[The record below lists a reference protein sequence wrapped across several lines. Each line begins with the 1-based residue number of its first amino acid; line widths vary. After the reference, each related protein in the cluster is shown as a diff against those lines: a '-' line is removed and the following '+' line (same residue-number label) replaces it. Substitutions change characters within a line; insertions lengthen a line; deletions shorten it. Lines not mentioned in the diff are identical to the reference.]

1 MSRKDITDVAEN
13 IDLTPD
19 IGPVL
24 KLLGDVF
31 TKQYQTTNGIHLNK
45 EERKDRGSK
54 PIAEVQRSDIQI
66 RVGNQL
72 FTVEP
77 SDESKAMVSIPVGM
91 SDKATPAIIPRE
103 WMIGMYIDVLID
115 MCEGDTTLAYKWAEG
130 INAAINNAMQVN
142 DEGRVKIDQSL
153 LPDLRHPIAVG
164 EMMESFKRTFLSK
177 SAGSVKLHFTIDVQE
192 LEEKPDEV
200 EVIAIEPIS
209 SPADLLAA
217 RADALLANDSTPKEE
232 QEVGGVSHSLT
243 EPEPASIEVASPQTD
258 DVEEVVVVVA
268 DPTPPVDE
276 IVENPHNFKKQ
287 PVAWIKH
294 QLAAEYFNAAIT
306 INDIAE
312 LAGCHVQTIKRAL
325 EQFEAEAEFCET
337 IPHEEGDYLHTWTE
351 LGFTLSDTHRLLITC
366 ERSPTGRYARG
377 RPIHFII
384 RPKEDLPFGGPTVD
398 DDAPVLKEADD
409 TDPSLHACPDCGIA
423 ISSEQAVTDAPD
435 WICEECHAVRMDE
448 DEEWAEQTKERG
460 GQRAIYEAKPIEN
473 VPVIT
478 NNPIPFE
485 ALVDD
490 EPEYAP
496 EQTDAEITADYAMI
510 EAMNVDQ
517 DEMNARLEE
526 RDFTPAP
533 TRESV
538 TEEWES
544 VIADAESY
552 TEIHASPPFEIQFNP
567 ELGGGQDIDTF
578 IDTPIAAIEGK
589 TGRCVVSAE
598 PGKFI
603 ALTAIGERWFA
614 SEQHWAEYTG
624 NPVMPE
630 GHYGLQAAHDE
641 EVELQRENDE
651 ATKDNDG
658 FDFSNAMGF

>member
-1 MSRKDITDVAEN
+1 MSRKDITEVAEN
-13 IDLTPD
+13 IELTPD

-31 TKQYQTTNGIHLNK
+31 TKQYQTTNGIHLSK
-45 EERKDRGSK
+45 EERKDRGNK

-77 SDESKAMVSIPVGM
+77 TDESKAMVSIPVGM

-103 WMIGMYIDVLID
+103 WLIGMYIDVLID
-115 MCEGDTTLAYKWAEG
+115 MCEGDPTIAYKWAEG

-177 SAGSVKLHFTIDVQE
+177 SAGSVKLNFTIDVQE
-192 LEEKPDEV
+192 LEEKPEEV

-232 QEVGGVSHSLT
+232 QEVGGVSLSLT

-294 QLAAEYFNAAIT
+294 QLAADYFNAEIT
-306 INDIAE
+306 INDVAE

-325 EQFEAEAEFCET
+325 EQFEAEAEYTQSFEYAT
-337 IPHEEGDYLHTWTE
+337 EFENNETWTE
-351 LGFTLSDTHRLLITC
+351 LGFTLNDTHRLLITC

-384 RPKEDLPFGGPTVD
+384 RPKEDLPFDGPTVD

-409 TDPSLHACPDCGIA
+409 TDPSLHACPDCGTP
-423 ISSEQAVTDAPD
+423 ISKEQAVDDAPD
-435 WICEECHAVRMDE
+435 WICEECHAARMDE
-448 DEEWAEQTKERG
+448 DEEWAEQTKERAA
-460 GQRAIYEAKPIEN
+460 QRAIYEAKPIEN
-473 VPVIT
+473 VPAIT
-478 NNPIPFE
+478 ENPIPLE
-485 ALVDD
+485 ALIDD
-490 EPEYAP
+490 EPEEYAP
-496 EQTDAEITADYAMI
+496 QQTDAEIAADYAMI
-510 EAMNVDQ
+510 TAMNEYQ
-517 DEMNARLEE
+517 DEMNALLEA
-526 RDFTPAP
+526 RDFKPVPDSVLERVVKEVSQGGVEICANCDAPVSFKVLTP
-533 TRESV
+533 
-538 TEEWES
+538 
-544 VIADAESY
+544 
-552 TEIHASPPFEIQFNP
+552 
-567 ELGGGQDIDTF
+567 
-578 IDTPIAAIEGK
+578 
-589 TGRCVVSAE
+589 
-598 PGKFI
+598 
-603 ALTAIGERWFA
+603 IGERGFCT
-614 SEQHWAEYTG
+614 EKCWAEYSG
-624 NPVMPE
+624 EPVMPE
-630 GHYGLQAAHDE
+630 GHYGLQAEYDE
-641 EVELQRENDE
+641 ELKIQRETPE
-651 ATKDNDG
+651 HLYQPYPSSEEYDG

>member
-1 MSRKDITDVAEN
+1 MEIVCRVINVHIPCSMWIGCPCAGQVRKMSRKNIEEVAEN
-13 IDLTPD
+13 LDLSAD

-24 KLLGDVF
+24 KLIGDVF
-31 TKQYQTTNGIHLNK
+31 TKRWQSSNGIHLNK
-45 EERKDRGSK
+45 EERKERGKK
-54 PIAEVQRSDIQI
+54 PIAEVQQSDIQI
-66 RVGNQL
+66 RVANQL
-72 FTVEP
+72 FTLAP
-77 SDESKAMVSIPVGM
+77 SDEGKAMVSIPVGM

-103 WMIGMYIDVLID
+103 WLIGMYIDVLID
-115 MCEGDTTLAYKWAEG
+115 MCEGDPTIAYKWAEG

-177 SAGSVKLHFTIDVQE
+177 SAGSAKLHFTIDVQE

-209 SPADLLAA
+209 SPTDLLAA
-217 RADALLANDSTPKEE
+217 RADALLADNSTPKEE
-232 QEVGGVSHSLT
+232 QVVSEGVQPFT

-268 DPTPPVDE
+268 DPTPPVDDE

-294 QLAAEYFNAAIT
+294 QLAADYFNAEIT
-306 INDIAE
+306 INDVAE

-325 EQFEAEAEFCET
+325 EQFEAEAEYTQSFEYAT
-337 IPHEEGDYLHTWTE
+337 EFENDETWTE
-351 LGFTLSDTHRLLITC
+351 LGFTLNDTHRLLITC

-384 RPKEDLPFGGPTVD
+384 KPKEDLPFGGPTVD

-409 TDPSLHACPDCGIA
+409 TDPSLHACPDCGTS
-423 ISSEQAVTDAPD
+423 ISKEQAVDDAPD

-448 DEEWAEQTKERG
+448 DDEWFEQTNERSA
-460 GQRAIYEAKPIEN
+460 QRAIYEARPIEN
-473 VPVIT
+473 VPAIT
-478 NNPIPFE
+478 ENPIPLE
-485 ALVDD
+485 ALIDD

-496 EQTDAEITADYAMI
+496 EQTDAEIEADYAMI
-510 EAMNVDQ
+510 EAMNAEA

-526 RDFTPAP
+526 RDFTPVP
-533 TRESV
+533 M
-538 TEEWES
+538 
-544 VIADAESY
+544 
-552 TEIHASPPFEIQFNP
+552 
-567 ELGGGQDIDTF
+567 

-589 TGRCVVSAE
+589 NGRCVVSAE

-603 ALTAIGERWFA
+603 AMTAIGERWFA

-641 EVELQRENDE
+641 EVELQF
-651 ATKDNDG
+651 AALSVKSSPLDG
-658 FDFSNAMGF
+658 FNFSNAMGF

>member
-1 MSRKDITDVAEN
+1 MSRKDITEVAEN
-13 IDLTPD
+13 IELTPD

-77 SDESKAMVSIPVGM
+77 TDESKAMVSIPVGM

-103 WMIGMYIDVLID
+103 WLIGMYIDVLID
-115 MCEGDTTLAYKWAEG
+115 MCEGDPTIAYKWAEG

-268 DPTPPVDE
+268 DPTPPVDDE

-287 PVAWIKH
+287 PTEWIKW
-294 QLAAEYFNAAIT
+294 QMFSLWLSNDGPLETNRT
-306 INDIAE
+306 IEDVAE
-312 LAGCHVQTIKRAL
+312 LAGCHVQTIKRVL
-325 EQFEAEAEFCET
+325 DQFEASITAEDHIE
-337 IPHEEGDYLHTWTE
+337 HNVHGGGWTE
-351 LGFTLSDTHRLLITC
+351 LGFNLNDNLRLLITC

-377 RPIHFII
+377 RPISF
-384 RPKEDLPFGGPTVD
+384 RVSEAWDLPFGGPTVD

-409 TDPSLHACPDCGIA
+409 TDPSLHACPDCGTP
-423 ISSEQAVTDAPD
+423 ISKEQAVDDAPD
-435 WICEECHAVRMDE
+435 WICEECHAVRMAEDDE
-448 DEEWAEQTKERG
+448 WFEQTNERSA
-460 GQRAIYEAKPIEN
+460 QRAIYEAKPIEN
-473 VPVIT
+473 VPAIT
-478 NNPIPFE
+478 DNPIPLE
-485 ALVDD
+485 ALIDD

-496 EQTDAEITADYAMI
+496 EQTDAEIEADYAMI
-510 EAMNVDQ
+510 KAMNAEAMI
-517 DEMNARLEE
+517 ETYARLEE
-526 RDFTPAP
+526 RDFTPVP
-533 TRESV
+533 M
-538 TEEWES
+538 
-544 VIADAESY
+544 
-552 TEIHASPPFEIQFNP
+552 
-567 ELGGGQDIDTF
+567 

-589 TGRCVVSAE
+589 NGRCVVSAE

-603 ALTAIGERWFA
+603 AMTAIGERWFA

-651 ATKDNDG
+651 ATKDIDG
-658 FDFSNAMGF
+658 FNFSNAMGF

>member
-1 MSRKDITDVAEN
+1 MSRKDITEVAEN
-13 IDLTPD
+13 IELTPD

-31 TKQYQTTNGIHLNK
+31 TKQYQTTNGIHLSK
-45 EERKDRGSK
+45 EERKDRGNK

-77 SDESKAMVSIPVGM
+77 TDESKAMVSIPVGM

-103 WMIGMYIDVLID
+103 WLIGMYIDVLID
-115 MCEGDTTLAYKWAEG
+115 MCEGDPTIAYKWAEG

-177 SAGSVKLHFTIDVQE
+177 SAGSVKLNFTIDVQE
-192 LEEKPDEV
+192 LEEKPEEV

-232 QEVGGVSHSLT
+232 QEVGGVSLSLT

-268 DPTPPVDE
+268 DPTPSVDE

-294 QLAAEYFNAAIT
+294 QLAADYFNAEIT
-306 INDIAE
+306 INDVAE

-325 EQFEAEAEFCET
+325 EQFEAEAEYTQSFEYAT
-337 IPHEEGDYLHTWTE
+337 EFENNETWTE
-351 LGFTLSDTHRLLITC
+351 LGFTLNDTHRLLITC

-384 RPKEDLPFGGPTVD
+384 RPKEDLPFDGPTVD

-409 TDPSLHACPDCGIA
+409 TDPSLHACPDCGTP
-423 ISSEQAVTDAPD
+423 ISKEQAVDDAPD
-435 WICEECHAVRMDE
+435 WICEECHAARMDE
-448 DEEWAEQTKERG
+448 DEEWAEQTKERAA
-460 GQRAIYEAKPIEN
+460 QRAIYEAKPIEN
-473 VPVIT
+473 VPAIT
-478 NNPIPFE
+478 ENPIPLE
-485 ALVDD
+485 ALIDD
-490 EPEYAP
+490 EPEEYAP
-496 EQTDAEITADYAMI
+496 QQTDAEIAADYAMI
-510 EAMNVDQ
+510 TAMNEYQ
-517 DEMNARLEE
+517 DEMNALLEA
-526 RDFTPAP
+526 RDFKPVPDSVLERVVKEVSQGGVEICANCDAPVSFKVLTP
-533 TRESV
+533 
-538 TEEWES
+538 
-544 VIADAESY
+544 
-552 TEIHASPPFEIQFNP
+552 
-567 ELGGGQDIDTF
+567 
-578 IDTPIAAIEGK
+578 
-589 TGRCVVSAE
+589 
-598 PGKFI
+598 
-603 ALTAIGERWFA
+603 IGERGFCT
-614 SEQHWAEYTG
+614 EKCWAEYSG
-624 NPVMPE
+624 EPVMPE
-630 GHYGLQAAHDE
+630 GHYGMQAEYDE
-641 EVELQRENDE
+641 ELKIQRETPE
-651 ATKDNDG
+651 HLYQPYPSSEEYDG